1 MPPKVPAPRKLQ
13 PFPVTLR
20 ELAVLAAVVKSGSM
34 AKAATT
40 LGVSQPLISQAIAGL
55 ETSIGV
61 RLLER
66 TSHGVE
72 PTRSARALLE
82 RSVVIFDE
90 VNQALKEVQ
99 HLADPTQ
106 GEIRVGC
113 PESLAAGFVPAM
125 IDDLLQ
131 TYPKIIVRV
140 LVVERAAPEFHQL
153 HDRTL
158 DLMFGRVIEPFPTEG
173 LHFEILFSD
182 RLTVAAA
189 AKSAFAR
196 RRSVRLQE
204 LMDEPWIL
212 APSDNVVGSF
222 QVQLFARHG
231 LGQPREAVS
240 SFSVLIRNHL
250 MSTGRFV
257 TLAWESMLAF
267 NAARWSLKALPLD
280 FQSPR
285 VPVGIY
291 CLKSRAG
298 SPLLPLFIKSARKI
312 ARTMP
317 KP

>member
-1 MPPKVPAPRKLQ
+1 MSSKAPAPRRLQ

-20 ELAVLAAVVKSGSM
+20 GLAVLAAVVKSGSM
-34 AKAATT
+34 AKAAMS

-55 ETSIGV
+55 ETTTGV

-66 TSHGVE
+66 SSHGVE
-72 PTRSARALLE
+72 PTASARVLLE

-90 VNQALKEVQ
+90 VNQALREVQ

-125 IDDLLQ
+125 IDDLLRN
-131 TYPKIIVRV
+131 YPKIVVRV

-158 DLMFGRVIEPFPTEG
+158 DLMFGRVIEPFPTDG

-182 RLTVAAA
+182 RLVVTAA
-189 AKSAFAR
+189 AKSALAR
-196 RRSVRLQE
+196 RRSIRLQE

-222 QVQLFARHG
+222 QAQLFARNGVNH
-231 LGQPREAVS
+231 PREAVS

-257 TLAWESMLAF
+257 TLAWESLLAF

-280 FQSPR
+280 FHSPR

-291 CLKSRAG
+291 CLKSRAA
-298 SPLLPLFIKSARKI
+298 SPLVPLFIKSARKI
-312 ARTMP
+312 ARSMP
-317 KP
+317 RP

>member
-1 MPPKVPAPRKLQ
+1 MPSKAPTPGKLQ

-20 ELAVLAAVVKSGSM
+20 GLAVLAAVVKAGSM

-40 LGVSQPLISQAIAGL
+40 LGVSQPLISQAIASL

-72 PTRSARALLE
+72 PTPSARALLE

-90 VNQALKEVQ
+90 VDQALKDVA

-106 GEIRVGC
+106 GEIRIGC
-113 PESLAAGFVPAM
+113 PESLAAGFVPAV
-125 IDDLLQ
+125 IDELLQ
-131 TYPKIIVRV
+131 TYPKIAVRV

-189 AKSAFAR
+189 AKSALAR
-196 RRSVRLQE
+196 RRNVRLQE

-222 QVQLFARHG
+222 QSQLFARNG
-231 LGQPREAVS
+231 VSPPREAVG
-240 SFSVLIRNHL
+240 SFSVLVRNHL
-250 MSTGRFV
+250 MSTGRFL
-257 TLAWESMLAF
+257 TLAWDSLLAF
-267 NAARWSLKALPLD
+267 NAIRWGWKVLPLD

-291 CLKSRAG
+291 CLKSRVG
-298 SPLLPLFIKSARKI
+298 SPLMPLFIKSARKV
-312 ARTMP
+312 ARAMP